1 MTMRPKT
8 NITTE
13 MIALRNKVLV
23 KVSELTG
30 VPTDDI
36 MSANRHED
44 TTMARRLTAW
54 ALCDLCLMSTTQTG
68 VLLRRHYSSIL
79 FLKKQ
84 LTYWHLTAE
93 VQNWMKDI
101 TNYIN
106 SYYNERKRN

>member
-1 MTMRPKT
+1 MRPKT

-36 MSANRHED
+36 MSACRYED
-44 TTMARRLTAW
+44 VTMARRLTAW

-101 TNYIN
+101 TNFIN
-106 SYYNERKRN
+106 NYYNERERN